1 MSLLGPNGHA
11 IVMIFRYQ
19 TLIVANGVACVGQ
32 VENQVD
38 VVIIGAGVAGLTAA
52 RELESRGISYVV
64 LEAQD
69 HIGGRCVTRMT
80 KHGTRYNPGAHWL
93 HGGERNAMAGVI
105 RDWSLGFVNDPAD
118 KIYSYVNDEPYDE
131 VLRDDIRV
139 DEENAVRTDRLNY
152 KTVNA
157 VLPRSRKRELYSD
170 YARRSSSG
178 LSKASHTSAREI
190 FNAPYNEGGWILTD
204 GMEKIPE
211 MLARDIP
218 DKRILLSTPIR
229 LVENFH
235 DHVKVHTKDGDLWTA
250 KHVIC
255 TPSIGALGNIRFHP
269 SFKTMF
275 GRQTKHLVMGNL
287 CKLVLEVS
295 SKFSSTRPNLHNAC
309 MDFFNEQSIANPQPS
324 QIFLFSGGMPL
335 ITAFFTE
342 EALDADPKMLKKIV
356 LAKTDLLPDLA
367 GIHRFIV
374 GEPIKTD
381 WDKNQFFAGAY
392 SSCGVG
398 GRRINPPTFQR
409 ISLAGEAFDAEAP
422 GHVTGAW
429 RSGKAA
435 AKKVI
440 RKLEG
445 KAESLIERIGD
456 NYESK
461 SR

>member
-1 MSLLGPNGHA
+1 MSLFSPYGNE
-11 IVMIFRYQ
+11 IVIIFRYHA
-19 TLIVANGVACVGQ
+19 LIVANGVARVGQ

-38 VVIIGAGVAGLTAA
+38 VVIIGAGVAGLAA
-52 RELESRGISYVV
+52 AKELQSRGISYVI

-69 HIGGRCVTRMT
+69 HIGGRCITRMT
-80 KHGTRYNPGAHWL
+80 KHGSRYNPGAHWL
-93 HGGERNAMAGVI
+93 HGGEKNAMAGLI

-131 VLRDDIRV
+131 VLRDNIRV
-139 DEENAVRTDRLNY
+139 DEENAVPKNRLNN

-157 VLPRSRKRELYSD
+157 VLPWSRNRELYSD
-170 YARRSSSG
+170 YIRRISSG
-178 LSKASHTSAREI
+178 ISKAPHTSAREI
-190 FNAPYNEGGWILTD
+190 FNAPYDEGGWILTD
-204 GMEKIPE
+204 GMEKIPK

-218 DKRILLSTPIR
+218 DERILLSSPIR
-229 LVENFH
+229 LVENFN
-235 DHVKVHTKDGDLWTA
+235 DHVKVHTHDGDLWTA

-255 TPSIGALGNIRFHP
+255 TPSIGALGNIKFHP
-269 SFKTMF
+269 PFKTMF

-295 SKFSSTRPNLHNAC
+295 PKFSSIRPNLHNAC

-342 EALDADPKMLKKIV
+342 EALDADPEMLKGIV
-356 LAKTDLLPDLA
+356 LGKTDLLPDLK
-367 GIHRFIV
+367 GIRRFIV

-398 GRRINPPTFQR
+398 GKRIDPPTFQR
-409 ISLAGEAFDAEAP
+409 ILLAGEAFDAEAP

-435 AKKVI
+435 AKKVMQ
-440 RKLEG
+440 KLEG
-445 KAESLIERIGD
+445 KTESLTKRVD
-456 NYESK
+456 DKNESK